1 MTRLTLP
8 LLCLLACA
16 GCATTPTSDA
26 KKDSKSFDPATAV
39 TSAARTPFSDLNLV
53 REEIPESLKAAHRAP
68 YALPADGTCAGIGK
82 EIEALDV
89 ALGADLDTPAGANNP
104 SLLERGSDLMNR
116 EASGAL
122 RGAVE
127 GLIPYRSWLRK
138 LSGAERYSRQ
148 VLAAVAAGTV
158 RRAFLKGVG
167 SRQECAPPA
176 SPLPP
181 QSKEVPVEEA
191 KR

>member
-1 MTRLTLP
+1 MKTLFTS
-8 LLCLLACA
+8 LFCAALCA
-16 GCATTPTSDA
+16 GCATTPAGDSQ
-26 KKDSKSFDPATAV
+26 KDKKSFDPAGAV

-53 REEIPESLKAAHRAP
+53 REEIPEILKTAHKAP
-68 YALPADGTCAGIGK
+68 YALPADGTCAGITK
-82 EIEALDV
+82 EVEALDA

-138 LSGAERYSRQ
+138 LSGADRYSRQ
-148 VLAAVAAGTV
+148 VLAAIAAGTV

-167 SRQECAPPA
+167 SRQECLPPA
-176 SPLPP
+176 APLPP
-181 QSKEVPVEEA
+181 QSKEVPVEEV